1 VAAAAAR
8 FASTSTSTPSPP
20 PPKTKA
26 GQELIVLPPPRRQG
40 PSLPEAPA
48 ISPLDVI
55 QLAELQNV
63 VLTYVSEVDLDT
75 TKMEISLSKPVN
87 PRVSKQRY
95 EQLFN
100 QLAAAF
106 NVTQLRA
113 YYDTAPPSDSKTPLV
128 ELKRAANKADVLHA
142 IMKDRWGMEIA
153 EEIKEREDVIVEKE
167 IQVTRREIFFLIGEG
182 MLAPTPQPHSLALFL
197 RRTVR
202 GRMKVVTVT
211 DRSRRTNTP
220 RMGSAMLCTYYGRCR
235 QEPPHVVGIS
245 SQHRTDR

>member
-1 VAAAAAR
+1 
-8 FASTSTSTPSPP
+8 
-20 PPKTKA
+20 
-26 GQELIVLPPPRRQG
+26 VLPPPRGRG
-40 PSLPEAPA
+40 PSELPEAPA

-75 TKMEISLSKPVN
+75 TKMEISLSKPLN
-87 PRVSKQRY
+87 PRVSKERY

-100 QLAAAF
+100 QLVAAF

-113 YYDTAPPSDSKTPLV
+113 YYDTAPPSDSKTRRLV
-128 ELKRAANKADVLHA
+128 GLKRAANKADVLNA

-182 MLAPTPQPHSLALFL
+182 MLLPIAPIPPPLFSGTVL

-202 GRMKVVTVT
+202 RRRKVVTVT
-211 DRSRRTNTP
+211 DRSRRANTP
-220 RMGSAMLCTYYGRCR
+220 RMGATVCGTHYGRCG
-235 QEPPHVVGIS
+235 QEPPHAVGIS
-245 SQHRTDR
+245 GQHRRDR

>member
-1 VAAAAAR
+1 
-8 FASTSTSTPSPP
+8 
-20 PPKTKA
+20 
-26 GQELIVLPPPRRQG
+26 VLPPPRGRG
-40 PSLPEAPA
+40 PSELPEAPA

-75 TKMEISLSKPVN
+75 TKMEISLSKPLN
-87 PRVSKQRY
+87 PRVSKERY

-100 QLAAAF
+100 QLVAAF

-113 YYDTAPPSDSKTPLV
+113 YYDTAPPSDSKTRRLV
-128 ELKRAANKADVLHA
+128 GLKRAANKADVLNA

-182 MLAPTPQPHSLALFL
+182 MLLPIAPTPLLFFLALFCGGPC
-197 RRTVR
+197 VEE
-202 GRMKVVTVT
+202 GR
-211 DRSRRTNTP
+211 S
-220 RMGSAMLCTYYGRCR
+220 
-235 QEPPHVVGIS
+235 
-245 SQHRTDR
+245 